1 MSKTPFTREHRE
13 TLEQLL
19 QDWDIQG
26 YAAEAVRAALE
37 HLPKPEPEPLPDGP
51 YLYSSS
57 IGDITV
63 RFVFGGQ
70 ATGWTTDHMDGP
82 GVGSY
87 SALVQPEDRHRYEP
101 IAIIRGDGGEVP
113 ADLVERVFRRV
124 RRTPGVD
131 VSTYA
136 VRKIMQA
143 ILDEVRG

>member
-13 TLEQLL
+13 ALDTLRNHPLV
-19 QDWDIQG
+19 QDGVKQ
-26 YAAEAVRAALE
+26 ALAAALE
-37 HLPKPEPEPLPDGP
+37 HLPEPETLPDGP
-51 YLYSSS
+51 YLYTGTT
-57 IGDITV
+57 GDITV

-70 ATGWTTDHMDGP
+70 VTGWTTDHMDVP
-82 GVGSY
+82 GRGSY
-87 SALVQPEDRHRYEP
+87 AVPLDPEDHHRYEP

-113 ADLVERVFRRV
+113 ADLVERVSRRV
-124 RRTPGVD
+124 RRIPSVD